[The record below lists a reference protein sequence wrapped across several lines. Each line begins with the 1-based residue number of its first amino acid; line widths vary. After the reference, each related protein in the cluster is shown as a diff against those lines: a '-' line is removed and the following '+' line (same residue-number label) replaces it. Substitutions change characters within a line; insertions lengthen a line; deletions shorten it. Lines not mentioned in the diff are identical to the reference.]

1 MFLYNLI
8 VDFAN
13 WAWGLPMLIWLVG
26 GGIILTIATGGIQFR
41 RLGWILK
48 NTIFNKE
55 TRKSEDGGI
64 SSFSA
69 VMAALSGTIGT
80 GNIIGVAIGIVN
92 GGPGGQ
98 FSGCG
103 LLDS

>member
-1 MFLYNLI
+1 M

-13 WAWGLPMLIWLVG
+13 WAWGGLPMLIWLVG

-64 SSFSA
+64 SSFQ
-69 VMAALSGTIGT
+69 L
-80 GNIIGVAIGIVN
+80 
-92 GGPGGQ
+92 
-98 FSGCG
+98 
-103 LLDS
+103 